1 MPKHPGSSQLEVTG
15 RFAARQWLGCLF
27 DASVC
32 SSHRGWTT
40 SLLVPQQQSRV
51 HVTGVDVS
59 QVPAEAGTV
68 VQVIPSNTCKFL
80 LMIRA
85 QSVPV
90 HRIDSYPAEKFPQPA
105 WADRG
110 NSLRAG
116 LKPARASALRLGRSV
131 PLARPLCGPGVQPAR
146 RHVDWRAQRSSGVA
160 GPALV
165 LWPGRL
171 YVQE

>member
-1 MPKHPGSSQLEVTG
+1 MPKHPGPSQLEVTG

-27 DASVC
+27 DASVQF
-32 SSHRGWTT
+32 SSGWTT

-90 HRIDSYPAEKFPQPA
+90 HRIDSYPAEKFPRSA

-131 PLARPLCGPGVQPAR
+131 PLACQLCGPGVQPAR
-146 RHVDWRAQRSSGVA
+146 RHADWRVRRSSDAA
-160 GPALV
+160 GL
-165 LWPGRL
+165 G
-171 YVQE
+171 